1 MALSVPVDDQRL
13 VVVMESLGELDQG
26 GRELFALVVR
36 GSPGSDVEG
45 GIVER
50 PLSLAQQ
57 HG

>member
-1 MALSVPVDDQRL
+1 MASSVSVDDQRL
-13 VVVMESLGELDQG
+13 VVVMERLSEPDQCC
-26 GRELFALVVR
+26 RELFALVVR

-57 HG
+57 DR